1 MRLVASAPGKLVVV
15 GEFAVL
21 HGAPAL
27 VMAVDRR
34 VSIVFESVPG
44 AGSASYLDAPGIGL
58 HGHRLRFEA
67 DGIHHGSPLAH
78 GDNRLGVLTQAFNEG
93 IAHVVA
99 RGWRLPGGLGTLPGS
114 LAIRVDSS
122 AFVGDG
128 GAKLG
133 FGSSAAVTVAALA
146 GLIAVCLGE
155 AVAPSEIMRAAVRA
169 HRRAQGGGSG
179 IDVAAACMGGALAFR
194 LDAAGEPHVES
205 LALPSSIRVAA
216 VWSGEAQSTPAILAK
231 VAEFRARE
239 PQTHAEHMAF
249 LSKTSGTGIEAV
261 RAADAGGLLEAIRAC
276 GEGLLALGRASGVE
290 LVSAWHQQAAA
301 IVAGAGGAYKPS
313 GAGGDLGL
321 VVCDG
326 EASAAQVAMALS
338 EAGVNTWPVVA
349 DGAGV
354 AIDRLE

>member
-1 MRLVASAPGKLVVV
+1 MRLVASAPGKLVIV

-44 AGSASYLDAPGIGL
+44 AGSASYLDAPGIGV

-78 GDNRLGVLTQAFNEG
+78 GDNRLGVLTEAFNEG

-99 RGWRLPGGLGTLPGS
+99 RGGRLPGS

-128 GAKLG
+128 GVKLG

-146 GLIAVCLGE
+146 GLAAVCLGE
-155 AVAPSEIMRAAVRA
+155 AVERSEILRLAVSA

-179 IDVAAACMGGALAFR
+179 IDVAAASMGGTLTFR
-194 LDAAGEPHVES
+194 LDAAREPDVES
-205 LALPSSIRVAA
+205 LALPPSIRVAA

-231 VAEFRARE
+231 LAEFGARA
-239 PQTHAEHMAF
+239 PQTHAEHMAH
-249 LSKTSGTGIEAV
+249 LSKTSGIGIEAV
-261 RAADAGGLLEAIRAC
+261 RAGDAAGLLAAIRDY

-290 LVSAWHQQAAA
+290 LVSEWHQRVAA
-301 IVAGAGGAYKPS
+301 IVARAGGAYKPS

-326 EASAAQVAMALS
+326 EASAARVTTALS
-338 EAGVNTWPVVA
+338 EAGIRAWPVA
-349 DGAGV
+349 EAGAGV
-354 AIDRLE
+354 TIDLLE